1 MCTLRQK
8 EVFILA
14 AQHHVPSQG
23 RAVSPKKLLLMV
35 NHHLLNNSSTCNK
48 LHHCREKGA
57 LYQSVLVILTP
68 LGHHKLMLAGLQT
81 GCGEKSK
88 AKRKS
93 LISAFSHQR
102 RRSLGG

>member
-35 NHHLLNNSSTCNK
+35 NRHLLNNSSTCNK
-48 LHHCREKGA
+48 LHHCRGKGA

-68 LGHHKLMLAGLQT
+68 LGITSSCWQACRLDAERRAKQR
-81 GCGEKSK
+81 EK
-88 AKRKS
+88 A
-93 LISAFSHQR
+93 
-102 RRSLGG
+102 